1 MMNQNYTTMS
11 NSKIPAC
18 KKSFQYGLFALK
30 VGDKLNAAKR
40 YDQASQYVRSS
51 TSIGANLSEA
61 KAASSDR
68 DFIAKVSISLK
79 EAHESQFWTE
89 LLYQAGYISEEDFE
103 EGMAQVNELIA
114 LLSTTIN
121 NRKEKI
127 RNSQKE
133 NQT

>member
-1 MMNQNYTTMS
+1 MVKQVKTVKGELKMMNQNYTTMS

-61 KAASSDR
+61 NAASSDR
-68 DFIAKVSISLK
+68 NFIPTYRDSS
-79 EAHESQFWTE
+79 
-89 LLYQAGYISEEDFE
+89 
-103 EGMAQVNELIA
+103 
-114 LLSTTIN
+114 
-121 NRKEKI
+121 
-127 RNSQKE
+127 
-133 NQT
+133 